1 VLELVADQ
9 PELVAG
15 LEVVARR
22 GLSAQEIAARQEA
35 RVEVLD
41 RGPGRNDAGPEGER
55 DD

>member
-9 PELVAG
+9 PEVVAG

-41 RGPGRNDAGPEGER
+41 RGPGCGDAGREVESR
-55 DD
+55 Y